1 MKKQP
6 LASYLKDWGVYLKA
20 ETLRMFFLGFSAGLP
35 PLLILG
41 TLSFCL
47 REASI
52 DLKTIGFFSWI
63 GLVYAF
69 KWVWAPMVDHITLP
83 LVGRLL
89 GHRRGWLFFAQIGVA
104 LSLLGM
110 GLSDPQQ
117 HLSFTILF
125 ALLTSFFSATQDISL
140 DAYRIESSSIQ
151 MQGALSAMYQA
162 GYRLA
167 MIWAGAGAF
176 ALATFAAPET
186 SAPYSYQAWRFAYF
200 VMAASVLIGWVTVFF
215 SPEPFKRQRQ
225 WSAELS
231 VLGRLKQGFYAPIS
245 DFFKRYQHVAL
256 LILLLISC
264 YRISDVMMGVM
275 ANPFYHDIGF
285 SKEEV
290 AWVSKVFGVV
300 MTLLGAFIGGVI
312 TMRLGVLKTLFL
324 GAVLSSATNVLFSVL
339 AHIGHSIEF
348 LMVTVSADNL
358 AAGIASAAF
367 VAYLSSLTNLSFSA
381 TQYALFSSLMV
392 LLPKGLAGFSGVMVE
407 ATDYST
413 FFICTALIG
422 IPVMLLIAYL
432 MRKTPEINTPRREV
446 GNE

>member
-1 MKKQP
+1 MKKRP
-6 LASYLKDWGVYLKA
+6 LTVYLKDWAVYLKP

-41 TLSFCL
+41 TLSFWL

-69 KWVWAPMVDHITLP
+69 KWVWAPLVDHITLP
-83 LVGRLL
+83 LVGKLL
-89 GHRRGWLFFAQIGVA
+89 GHRRGWLLFSQIGVA

-110 GLSDPQQ
+110 GLSDPQL
-117 HLSFTILF
+117 HLSSTILF

-140 DAYRIESSSIQ
+140 DAYRIESSCAQ
-151 MQGALSAMYQA
+151 VQGALSAMYQA

-167 MIWAGAGAF
+167 MIWAGAGAL
-176 ALATFAAPET
+176 ALAAFAAPDA
-186 SAPYSYQAWRFAYF
+186 SAPYSYEAWRFAYL
-200 VMAASVLIGWVTVFF
+200 VMAASVLIGWLTVFF
-215 SPEPFKRQRQ
+215 SPEPIKRQRQ
-225 WSAELS
+225 WSEELG
-231 VLGRLKQGFYAPIS
+231 VFGRLRQGFYAPIS
-245 DFFKRYQHVAL
+245 DFFKRYQHIAL

-275 ANPFYHDIGF
+275 ANPFYHDVGF

-324 GAVLSSATNVLFSVL
+324 GAVLSSATNVLFSIL
-339 AHIGHSIEF
+339 AHIGHSIAF

-392 LLPKGLAGFSGVMVE
+392 LLPKGLAGFSGVLVE

-422 IPVMLLIAYL
+422 VPVMLLIVYL
-432 MRKTPEINTPRREV
+432 MRKTSYTDNPQ
-446 GNE
+446 